1 VRDIELIYT
10 PANIQSGKD
19 SSSNEKHTLT
29 VVLQIKNGKPLVLN
43 LKGMTLGP
51 YEGLLAVKKTH
62 YRLPNTPIG
71 LLVPLKFP
79 IEIQN
84 VGSSKVN
91 YKAIIQYPDNEFT
104 EVFTISN
111 PNNSLLPSEKHYL
124 YCLFKPLEKKLYSF
138 KLSIQ
143 VYDFVKLTQTV

>member
-1 VRDIELIYT
+1 MKPNDVRDIELIYT
-10 PANIQSGKD
+10 PANIQTGKEANA
-19 SSSNEKHTLT
+19 NEKHYLT

-51 YEGLLAVKKTH
+51 YEGLLAVKKNH
-62 YRLPNTPIG
+62 YKLPNTPIG

-91 YKAIIQYPDNEFT
+91 YKAIIHYAENEFT

-111 PNNSLLPSEKHYL
+111 PSSSLLPSEKHYL
-124 YCLFKPLEKKLYSF
+124 YCLFKPL
-138 KLSIQ
+138 
-143 VYDFVKLTQTV
+143 

>member
-1 VRDIELIYT
+1 ML
-10 PANIQSGKD
+10 Q
-19 SSSNEKHTLT
+19 

-62 YRLPNTPIG
+62 YKLPNTPIG
-71 LLVPLKFP
+71 LLMPLKFP

-91 YKAIIQYPDNEFT
+91 YKASIEYAEDEFK

-111 PNNSLLPSEKHYL
+111 PNSSLLS
-124 YCLFKPLEKKLYSF
+124 S
-138 KLSIQ
+138 
-143 VYDFVKLTQTV
+143 